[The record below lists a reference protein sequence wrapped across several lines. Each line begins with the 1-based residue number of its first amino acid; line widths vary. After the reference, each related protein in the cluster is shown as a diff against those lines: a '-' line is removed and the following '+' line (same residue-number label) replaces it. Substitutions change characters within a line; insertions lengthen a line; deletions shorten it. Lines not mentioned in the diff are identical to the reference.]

1 MVREVDIGQVSIG
14 LGAGMTLLAGGV
26 SALFIDGKLSEGRAG
41 TFPTVNPAT
50 EEVLG
55 VAADADAQDMERAI
69 EAARRAFD
77 DTDWS
82 RNTEL
87 RVRCVRQLREAMQ
100 QHAEELREL
109 TIAEV
114 GAPRMLTAAAQ
125 LDGPV
130 DDLAFSADTAE
141 SYAWTQDLGQAA
153 PMGIPTRRTIVRE
166 AVGVVGA
173 ITPWNFPH
181 QINLAKLGPAL
192 AAGNTIVL
200 KPAPDT
206 PWCAAVLGEII
217 AEHTDFPP
225 GVVNI
230 VTSSDHGVGALLAK
244 DPRVDMISFTGSTA
258 TGRSVMAD
266 AAATIK
272 RVFLEL
278 GGKSAF
284 VVLDDADLGG
294 AAGVSAFTAAMHAGQ
309 GCAITT
315 RLLVPRARYDEAVAI
330 AAGTMSSIKPGDPND
345 PRTICGP
352 LISARQRDRVQGYLD
367 LAIAEG
373 GTFACGGGRP
383 ADKDVGFF
391 IEPTVIA
398 GLTNDA
404 RPARE
409 EIFGPVLT
417 VIAHDGDD
425 DAVRIANDSPY
436 GLSGTVFGADPE
448 RAARVAARLRVG
460 TVNVNGGVWY
470 SADAPFG
477 GYKQSGNG
485 REMGV
490 AGFEEYLETKLIA
503 TAAN

>member
-1 MVREVDIGQVSIG
+1 MALSAD
-14 LGAGMTLLAGGV
+14 GV
-26 SALFIDGKLSEGRAG
+26 SALLIDGKMSPGKAG
-41 TFPTVNPAT
+41 TFPTINPAT

-55 VAADADAQDMERAI
+55 LAADADADDMSRAI
-69 EAARRAFD
+69 DAARRAFD

-87 RVRCVRQLREAMQ
+87 RVRCVRQLRDAMRE
-100 QHAEELREL
+100 HIEELREL
-109 TIAEV
+109 TISEV
-114 GAPRMLTAAAQ
+114 GAPRMLTAGAQ
-125 LDGPV
+125 LEGPV
-130 DDLAFSADTAE
+130 GDLAFAADTAE
-141 SYAWTQDLGQAA
+141 SYAWSQDLGEAS
-153 PMGIPTRRTIVRE
+153 PMGIPTRRTIARE
-166 AVGVVGA
+166 AMGVVGA

-192 AAGNTIVL
+192 AAGNTVVL

-230 VTSSDHGVGALLAK
+230 VTSSDHSLGALLAK
-244 DPRVDMISFTGSTA
+244 DPRIDMISFTGSTA
-258 TGRSVMAD
+258 TGRNVMGD

-272 RVFLEL
+272 KVFLEL

-284 VVLDDADLGG
+284 VVLDDADLAG
-294 AAGVSAFTAAMHAGQ
+294 ACSVSAFTASMHAGQ
-309 GCAITT
+309 GCALTT
-315 RLLVPRARYDEAVAI
+315 RLVVPRARYDEAVAI
-330 AAGTMSSIKPGDPND
+330 AAGTMGSIKPGDPTD
-345 PRTICGP
+345 ARTVCGP

-373 GTFACGGGRP
+373 GTLACGGGRP
-383 ADKDVGFF
+383 ANKDAGFF

-398 GLTNDA
+398 GLSNDA

-436 GLSGTVFGADPE
+436 GLSGTVFSADPG
-448 RAARVAARLRVG
+448 RAAKIAARLRVG

-485 REMGV
+485 REMGLL
-490 AGFEEYLETKLIA
+490 GFEEYLEAKLIA
-503 TAAN
+503 TAVQ

>member
-1 MVREVDIGQVSIG
+1 M
-14 LGAGMTLLAGGV
+14 ALLADGV
-26 SALFIDGKLSEGRAG
+26 SELFIDGKMSAGSAG

-55 VAADADAQDMERAI
+55 VAADGDADDMSRAI
-69 EAARRAFD
+69 DAARRAFD
-77 DTDWS
+77 ETDWS
-82 RNTEL
+82 RNTDL

-100 QHAEELREL
+100 QHLEELRAL

-114 GAPRMLTAAAQ
+114 GAPRMLTGIAQ
-125 LDGPV
+125 LEVPV
-130 DDLAFSADTAE
+130 NDLAFAADTAE
-141 SYAWTQDLGQAA
+141 SYEYNQDLGLAS
-153 PMGIPTRRTIVRE
+153 PMGIPTRRTIARE
-166 AVGVVGA
+166 GVGVVGA

-181 QINLAKLGPAL
+181 QINLAKIGPAL
-192 AAGNTIVL
+192 AAGNTVVL

-206 PWCAAVLGEII
+206 PWCAAVLGELIV
-217 AEHTDFPP
+217 EHTDFPP
-225 GVVNI
+225 GVINI
-230 VTSSDHGVGALLAK
+230 VTASDHSVGALLAK
-244 DPRVDMISFTGSTA
+244 DPRVDMVSFTGSTA

-266 AAATIK
+266 GAATIK
-272 RVFLEL
+272 KVFLEL

-284 VVLDDADLGG
+284 IVLDDADLS
-294 AAGVSAFTAAMHAGQ
+294 AAVGVAGFSVCMHAGQ

-330 AAGTMSSIKPGDPND
+330 AAATMGGIKASDPTDPG
-345 PRTICGP
+345 TICGP
-352 LISARQRDRVQGYLD
+352 VISARQRDRIEGYLES
-367 LAIAEG
+367 AIAEG

-383 ADKDVGFF
+383 ADREVGFF

-398 GLTNDA
+398 GLDNDA
-404 RPARE
+404 RCSRE

-436 GLSGTVFGADPE
+436 GLSGTVFGADPD
-448 RAARVAARLRVG
+448 RAAAVAARIRAG
-460 TVNVNGGVWY
+460 TINVNGGVWY

-485 REMGV
+485 REMGL
-490 AGFEEYLETKLIA
+490 AGFEEYLETKTIA
-503 TAAN
+503 TAV

>member
-1 MVREVDIGQVSIG
+1 MAQR
-14 LGAGMTLLAGGV
+14 TLLADGV
-26 SALFIDGKLSEGRAG
+26 SALFIDGKMSTGNAG
-41 TFPTVNPAT
+41 TFPTINPGT

-55 VAADADAQDMERAI
+55 VAADADAEDMGRAI
-69 EAARRAFD
+69 DAARRAFD

-82 RNTEL
+82 RDTEL
-87 RVRCVRQLREAMQ
+87 RVRCVRQLRDAMQ
-100 QHAEELREL
+100 AHVEELREI

-125 LDGPV
+125 LEGPV
-130 DDLAFSADTAE
+130 ADLSFAADTAE
-141 SYAWTQDLGQAA
+141 SYVWNQDLGEAS
-153 PMGIPTRRTIVRE
+153 PMGIPTRRTIARE
-166 AVGVVGA
+166 PVGVVGA
-173 ITPWNFPH
+173 VTPWNFPH

-192 AAGNTIVL
+192 AAGNTVVL

-230 VTSSDHGVGALLAK
+230 VTSSDHSVGALLAK

-272 RVFLEL
+272 KVFLEL

-284 VVLDDADLGG
+284 VVLDDADLAG
-294 AAGVSAFTAAMHAGQ
+294 ACSMAAFTASMHAGQ

-315 RLLVPRARYDEAVAI
+315 RLVVPRARYDEAVAF
-330 AAGTMSSIKPGDPND
+330 AAGTMGSIKPGDPNE
-345 PRTICGP
+345 PGTVCGP

-383 ADKDVGFF
+383 AGKEAGFF

-417 VIAHDGDD
+417 VLAHDGDD

-436 GLSGTVFGADPE
+436 GLSGTVFSGDPE
-448 RAARVAARLRVG
+448 RAAKFAARLRVG

-485 REMGV
+485 REMGLL
-490 AGFEEYLETKLIA
+490 GFEEYLEAKVIA
-503 TAAN
+503 TAVS

>member
-1 MVREVDIGQVSIG
+1 M
-14 LGAGMTLLAGGV
+14 ALLADGV
-26 SALFIDGKLSEGRAG
+26 SSLFIDGKRCEGGAG
-41 TFPTVNPAT
+41 TFATVNPAT
-50 EEVLG
+50 EETLG
-55 VAADADAQDMERAI
+55 VAADADAGDMDRAI

-87 RVRCVRQLREAMQ
+87 RVRCVRQLRDAMRE
-100 QHAEELREL
+100 HIEELRAV
-109 TIAEV
+109 TISEV

-125 LDGPV
+125 LEGPV
-130 DDLAFSADTAE
+130 NDLAFSADTAE
-141 SYAWTQDLGQAA
+141 SYSWKQDLGAAA
-153 PMGIPTRRTIVRE
+153 PMGIPTRRTVVRE

-192 AAGNTIVL
+192 AAGNTVVL

-206 PWCAAVLGEII
+206 PWCAAVLGELI
-217 AEHTDFPP
+217 ADCTDIPP

-230 VTSSDHGVGALLAK
+230 VTSSEHGLGALLAK
-244 DPRVDMISFTGSTA
+244 DPRVDMVSFTGSTA

-266 AAATIK
+266 GAATIK
-272 RVFLEL
+272 RMFLEL

-284 VVLDDADLGG
+284 IVLDDADL
-294 AAGVSAFTAAMHAGQ
+294 AAASSVSAFTASMHAGQ

-315 RLLVPRARYDEAVAI
+315 RLVVPRARYDEAVAI
-330 AAGTMSSIKPGDPND
+330 AAGTMSSIKPGDPD
-345 PRTICGP
+345 DARTVCGP
-352 LISARQRDRVQGYLD
+352 LISQRQRDRVQGYLD

-383 ADKDVGFF
+383 AGRQVGYF

-417 VIAHDGDD
+417 VLAHDGDD

-436 GLSGTVFGADPE
+436 GLSGTVYGGDPQ
-448 RAARVAARLRVG
+448 RAADVAARLRVG

-470 SADAPFG
+470 CADAPFG
-477 GYKQSGNG
+477 GYKQSGIG
-485 REMGV
+485 REMGL

>member
-1 MVREVDIGQVSIG
+1 M
-14 LGAGMTLLAGGV
+14 ALLADRV
-26 SALFIDGKLSEGRAG
+26 SALFIDGKLSEGNAG

-55 VAADADAQDMERAI
+55 VAADADAADMGRAI

-87 RVRCVRQLREAMQ
+87 RVRCIRQLREAMQ
-100 QHAEELREL
+100 QHTEELRDI

-114 GAPRMLTAAAQ
+114 GAPRMLTAMAQ
-125 LDGPV
+125 LEGPV
-130 DDLAFSADTAE
+130 NDLAFAADTAE
-141 SYAWTQDLGQAA
+141 SYVWNQDLGRAT
-153 PMGIPTRRTIVRE
+153 PMGIPTQRTIARE

-192 AAGNTIVL
+192 GAGNTVVL

-206 PWCAAVLGEII
+206 PWCAAVLGELI

-225 GVVNI
+225 GVINI
-230 VTSSDHGVGALLAK
+230 VTSSDHSVGALLAK
-244 DPRVDMISFTGSTA
+244 DPRVDMVSFTGSTA

-266 AAATIK
+266 AAVTIK
-272 RVFLEL
+272 KVFLEL

-284 VVLDDADLGG
+284 VVLDDADLAG
-294 AAGVSAFTAAMHAGQ
+294 ACSMSAFTASMHAGQ

-315 RLLVPRARYDEAVAI
+315 RLVVPRARYDEAVA
-330 AAGTMSSIKPGDPND
+330 AAASTMGSIKPGDPND
-345 PRTICGP
+345 AGTVCGP
-352 LISARQRDRVQGYLD
+352 VISARQRDRVQGYLD
-367 LAIAEG
+367 SAIAEG

-383 ADKDVGFF
+383 EGRDVGFF
-391 IEPTVIA
+391 IAPTVIA
-398 GLTNDA
+398 GLGNDA
-404 RPARE
+404 RVAQE

-417 VIAHDGDD
+417 VIAHDGDQ
-425 DAVRIANDSPY
+425 DALRIANDSPY
-436 GLSGTVFGADPE
+436 GLSGTVFSADPE
-448 RAARVAARLRVG
+448 RAAKFASRMRVG

-485 REMGV
+485 REMGL
-490 AGFEEYLETKLIA
+490 AGFEEYLEVKTIA
-503 TAAN
+503 TVAS